1 MELWLFIRDICTAI
15 LIITGGGFMIL
26 GTVGLLRLPDAYTR
40 LHPATIC
47 DTLGGGLIIFAMV
60 IYGGLSPNIL
70 RLLVILFLL
79 YTSSAVNGHAI
90 GRAIYKEQTK
100 FKPGLNVVNNR
111 KAKENLPAG

>member
-1 MELWLFIRDICTAI
+1 MELWLFIRDICSAI

-47 DTLGGGLIIFAMV
+47 DTLGGGLIILGMMV
-60 IYGGLSPNIL
+60 YGGLSPNIL
-70 RLLVILFLL
+70 RLLVIVFLL

-90 GRAIYKEQTK
+90 GRAIYKEQTRQK
-100 FKPGLNVVNNR
+100 VRLNDVNNQEAR
-111 KAKENLPAG
+111 KNLPAG